1 MEDFFHL
8 LFTWDG
14 FVYFIILALL
24 EIVLGIDN
32 IIFISI
38 VTDKLPKDNQRKARN
53 LGLSLALIVRLF
65 LLAGVA
71 WLMQMD
77 SPLFPDS
84 QWEFIREFSWQS
96 IVLLAGGLFLIYK
109 STTEMHSS
117 MTGEEEH
124 SSKAVKSLRAVIVQI
139 ILIDLVFSFDSIITA
154 VGMTNGMGDET
165 HSPIIIIYAAVIVS
179 MFIMM
184 MFAKPI
190 SDFINDRPT
199 IKMISL
205 GFLVTIG
212 VVLVAE
218 AFGQEIPKGYIYFAM
233 VYALIVEFINIRM
246 RKNLDKK
253 EKDDNS
259 GS

>member
-1 MEDFFHL
+1 MDFFYL

-14 FVYFIILALL
+14 FMYFILLAML

-38 VTDKLPKDNQRKARN
+38 VTDKLPKTSQRKARN
-53 LGLSLALIVRLF
+53 LGLSLALIVRLV

-71 WLMQMD
+71 WLMQLD
-77 SPLFPDS
+77 AALFPNS
-84 QWEFIREFSWQS
+84 KFEFLREFSWQS

-109 STTEMHSS
+109 STIEMHSS

-124 SSKAVKSLRAVIVQI
+124 GEKEAKSFRTVIIQI
-139 ILIDLVFSFDSIITA
+139 IIIDLVFSFDSIITA
-154 VGMTNGMGDET
+154 VGMTNGLGDEQ
-165 HSPIIIIYAAVIVS
+165 HGPIVIIFAAIIVS
-179 MFIMM
+179 MIIMM
-184 MFAKPI
+184 TFAKQI
-190 SDFINDRPT
+190 SDFINNRPT

-205 GFLVTIG
+205 AFLVTIG

-233 VYALIVEFINIRM
+233 VYALIVEFINIKM
-246 RKNLDKK
+246 RNNLEKK
-253 EKDDNS
+253 EDNDE
-259 GS
+259 

>member
-1 MEDFFHL
+1 MDFFYL
-8 LFTWDG
+8 LFTWNG
-14 FVYFIILALL
+14 LLYFFILAML

-32 IIFISI
+32 IIFVSI
-38 VTDKLPKDNQRKARN
+38 VTDKLPKIEQRKARN
-53 LGLSLALIVRLF
+53 IGLSLALIVRLV

-77 SPLFPDS
+77 AALFPNTT
-84 QWEFIREFSWQS
+84 FTMLKEFSWQS
-96 IVLLAGGLFLIYK
+96 VVLLAGGLFLIYK
-109 STTEMHSS
+109 STVEMHST
-117 MTGEEEH
+117 MTGEDDLGLKE
-124 SSKAVKSLRAVIVQI
+124 SKSFKAVIVQI

-154 VGMTNGMGDET
+154 VGMTNGMGDEK
-165 HSPIIIIYAAVIVS
+165 HSPIVIIYAAVIVS
-179 MFIMM
+179 MIIMM

-190 SDFINDRPT
+190 SDFINNRPT

-212 VVLVAE
+212 VILVAE

-246 RKNLDKK
+246 RKNQENRAKN
-253 EKDDNS
+253 DN
-259 GS
+259 